1 MNYIVIYGLNAY
13 HCHTKYQNFLVSDIK
28 VGDSVVR
35 KYVFLTTLA
44 LFLYGC
50 QTGDKSDSIE
60 KSTQKTDPQKPSDGL
75 VLTVADETITS
86 DEIITAASELLRPI
100 AQSSDFENFK
110 QQAEPQLEE
119 MITAR
124 VSNILLY
131 QEAKKN
137 TSEGIDQILER
148 PAEAKIR
155 KYIMDFGG
163 DYAKAEEALKQQG
176 MDWASFK
183 EYQKKLILTEYYLGS
198 LLPRAAPIT
207 YSELLARYNQMKD
220 ESFVVLAAVK
230 FQLIDI
236 EPAKLRITDP
246 NQDQLEQARK
256 LANELLKQI
265 KAGRN
270 FPDVAKEHNGVSF
283 AAHSK
288 PVQPESLKYS
298 ILADEAEKLVPGDIS
313 GLIETPQQ
321 DHIFIMKLQE
331 KHPKGYEP
339 FEKVQ
344 RKVEAK
350 IISERRKQAQDKILT
365 RLRRQAEHEISDEFT
380 EFCLQKIYENNNK

>member
-1 MNYIVIYGLNAY
+1 
-13 HCHTKYQNFLVSDIK
+13 
-28 VGDSVVR
+28 VR
-35 KYVFLTTLA
+35 KYVFLTMLT

-50 QTGDKSDSIE
+50 QTGGKSDSIE
-60 KSTQKTDPQKPSDGL
+60 KSTQKTSPQKSSDGL

-137 TSEGIDQILER
+137 TREDIDQILER
-148 PAEAKIR
+148 PAEAEIR
-155 KYIMDFGG
+155 KYIMDFEG

-176 MDWASFK
+176 MDWVSFK
-183 EYQKKLILTEYYLGS
+183 KYQKKMILTEYYLGS

-207 YSELLARYNQMKD
+207 YSELFARYNQMKD
-220 ESFVVLAAVK
+220 ESFVTLAAVK

-236 EPAKLRITDP
+236 EPAKLLITDP

-265 KAGRN
+265 KAGKN
-270 FPDVAKEHNGVSF
+270 FPEVAKEHIGVSF

-298 ILADEAEKLVPGDIS
+298 ILADEAEKLEPGDIS
-313 GLIETPQQ
+313 GPIETPQQ
-321 DHIFIMKLQE
+321 SHIFIMKLQE

-344 RKVEAK
+344 REVEAI
-350 IISERRKQAQDKILT
+350 IISDRHKQAQDKILT
-365 RLRRQAEHEISDEFT
+365 RLRRQAENELNDEFT
-380 EFCLQKIYENNNK
+380 EFCLQKIYARNRK

>member
-1 MNYIVIYGLNAY
+1 M
-13 HCHTKYQNFLVSDIK
+13 
-28 VGDSVVR
+28 R

-50 QTGDKSDSIE
+50 QGGGKSDSIE
-60 KSTQKTDPQKPSDGL
+60 KSTQKTNPKKSSDGL
-75 VLTVADETITS
+75 VITVADETITS
-86 DEIITAASELLRPI
+86 DEIITAASALMMPI
-100 AQSSDFENFK
+100 AQSSNFENFK
-110 QQAEPQLEE
+110 RQAKPKLEE

-124 VSNILLY
+124 ISNILLY

-137 TSEGIDQILER
+137 TREDIDQILER
-148 PAEAKIR
+148 PAEAEIR
-155 KYIMDFGG
+155 KYIIDFGG

-176 MDWASFK
+176 MDWAGFK
-183 EYQKKLILTEYYLGS
+183 KYQKKMILTEYYLGS

-220 ESFVVLAAVK
+220 ESFVTLAAVK

-236 EPAKLRITDP
+236 EPAKLQITDP
-246 NQDQLEQARK
+246 NQDQLEQARM

-265 KAGRN
+265 KAGKN
-270 FPDVAKEHNGVSF
+270 FPEVAKEHNGVSF

-288 PVQPESLKYS
+288 PVQPASLRYS
-298 ILADEAEKLVPGDIS
+298 ILADEAEKLEAGEIS
-313 GLIETPQQ
+313 GPIETPQQ
-321 DHIFIMKLQE
+321 SHIFIMKLQE

-344 RKVEAK
+344 REVEAT
-350 IISERRKQAQDKILT
+350 IISDRRKQAQDKILT
-365 RLRRQAEHEISDEFT
+365 RLSRQAENELSDEFA
-380 EFCLQKIYENNNK
+380 EFCLQKIYERNSK

>member
-1 MNYIVIYGLNAY
+1 
-13 HCHTKYQNFLVSDIK
+13 
-28 VGDSVVR
+28 VR

-50 QTGDKSDSIE
+50 HGGDKSDSIE
-60 KSTQKTDPQKPSDGL
+60 KSIQKTSPQKSSDGL

-86 DEIITAASELLRPI
+86 DEIITAASALLMPI
-100 AQSSDFENFK
+100 AQSSNFENFK
-110 QQAEPQLEE
+110 QQAKLQLEE
-119 MITAR
+119 MITSR

-137 TSEGIDQILER
+137 TREGIDEILER
-148 PAEAKIR
+148 PADAEIR
-155 KYIMDFGG
+155 KYIMDFEG
-163 DYAKAEEALKQQG
+163 DYAKAEEALKKQG
-176 MDWASFK
+176 MDWAGFK
-183 EYQKKLILTEYYLGS
+183 EYQKKIILTEYYLGT

-220 ESFVVLAAVK
+220 ESFAILAGVK

-236 EPAKLRITDP
+236 EPAMLRITDP

-270 FPDVAKEHNGVSF
+270 FPEVAKEHHGVSF

-298 ILADEAEKLVPGDIS
+298 ILADEAEKLDPGDIS
-313 GLIETPQQ
+313 ETIEAIEAIEAIDKNQQ
-321 DHIFIMKLQE
+321 KHIFIMKLVE
-331 KHPKGYEP
+331 KHQKGYEP
-339 FEKVQ
+339 LEKVQ
-344 RKVEAK
+344 REVEAK
-350 IISERRKQAQDKILT
+350 IVSDRRKESQDKILT
-365 RLRRQAEHEISDEFT
+365 RLRRQAENELSDEFT
-380 EFCLQKIYENNNK
+380 EFCLQKIYERNNK

>member
-1 MNYIVIYGLNAY
+1 M
-13 HCHTKYQNFLVSDIK
+13 
-28 VGDSVVR
+28 R
-35 KYVFLTTLA
+35 KYVILSALV

-50 QTGDKSDSIE
+50 QTGGKSDSIE
-60 KSTQKTDPQKPSDGL
+60 KSTQKTIPQKSSDGL
-75 VLTVADETITS
+75 FITVADETITS
-86 DEIITAASELLRPI
+86 DEIIMAALELFRPI
-100 AQSSDFENFK
+100 AQNSNFEHFK

-137 TSEGIDQILER
+137 TREGIDQILER
-148 PAEAKIR
+148 PAQAEIR
-155 KYIMDFGG
+155 KYIMDFEG

-183 EYQKKLILTEYYLGS
+183 KYQKKMILTEYYLGS
-198 LLPRAAPIT
+198 LLPKGAPIT

-220 ESFVVLAAVK
+220 ESFAIQASVK

-246 NQDQLEQARK
+246 NQDRLEQAGK
-256 LANELLKQI
+256 LADELLKQA
-265 KAGRN
+265 KAGKN
-270 FPDVAKEHNGVSF
+270 FSEVAQEHTGVSF

-288 PVQPESLKYS
+288 PVQPDSLKYA
-298 ILADEAEKLVPGDIS
+298 ILAEEAEKLDQGDIS
-313 GLIETPQQ
+313 GLIETQQ
-321 DHIFIMKLQE
+321 KQHIFIMKLQE
-331 KHPKGYEP
+331 KHLKGYEP

-344 RKVEAK
+344 GKVKAK
-350 IISERRKQAQDKILT
+350 INSDRRKQAQDKILS
-365 RLRRQAEHEISDEFT
+365 RLRRQAEHELSDEFT
-380 EFCLQKIYENNNK
+380 EYCLQKIYKMSNE